1 MNYKTLLKD
10 NNEMLINRLLNWNI
24 AVFMIG
30 LIDLITT
37 LVWIHNGSAIE
48 FNPIMAW
55 VLSFGITAF
64 ILTKLLTISVYVLVL
79 EWYRRRDKTTFSF
92 NIGRFTVLA
101 YLAIYLVSFITVNSA
116 LLF

>member
-1 MNYKTLLKD
+1 
-10 NNEMLINRLLNWNI
+10 MLINRIFNWNL

-55 VLSFGITAF
+55 VLSFGIIAF
-64 ILTKLLTISVYVLVL
+64 ILTKLLTISIYIFVL
-79 EWYRRRDKTTFSF
+79 EWYRKRDNTTFSY
-92 NIGRFTVLA
+92 NIARFTVFA
-101 YLAIYLVSFITVNSA
+101 YLGIYFISFITVNST
-116 LLF
+116 LIF